1 MFDLL
6 ALLPTFPLV
15 GFLILMAGSNSL
27 PRRGVVAVGVGS
39 MGLSALL
46 AIAITVNFL
55 SAPPPGQVFEQ
66 HLWTWFE
73 IGGLAPG
80 FSLYLDPL
88 SLAMTLVITIVGF
101 LIHVYSAEFM
111 RDDEAFARFFAYMN
125 LFVSLMLMLV
135 LADNLLLLYLG
146 WEGVGMCSFLLIGFW
161 YKKPANGKA
170 AQKAFIVT
178 RVGDTAM
185 AVGLFL
191 LVTQL
196 GTFDIQELGVRA
208 TEQWPVGSTMAVV
221 AAALLLGGAIGKS
234 AQLPLHTWL
243 PDAMAGPSPVSALI
257 HAATMVTAG
266 VYLIARTHALFALA
280 PVVLTAVMLV
290 GLLTQLTA
298 GISAVHQ
305 RDIKRILAYSTISQ
319 LGYMFFALGV
329 SSNGAAINHLM
340 THACF
345 KATWFLAAGAVIVA
359 VNHEHDIFKMGGL
372 GKKLPALFWAMFFA
386 GCGPFFS
393 KDGILAEVWFSDT
406 GGPLL
411 WLLGLFGVFVTSIYL
426 FRLLFTVFL
435 GPLKNEVHWKPGRA
449 ITIPLFILAVGSV
462 IGALV
467 EYPRLLGYHPHSS
480 GIEAAHAS
488 PYLHATLGKIA
499 VGVALTGIYVAYRLF
514 VRHRHYDGDEV
525 IVPHIR
531 VPLRNLF
538 ADGWGFDRA
547 YRVAFVAPFRSA
559 AHFLRNEL
567 IDRGCDAVVAVV
579 QSGHRLIRR
588 TQTGRLRWY
597 TAGIA
602 AGAVLSLGMVL
613 FS

>member
-1 MFDLL
+1 MFEYL
-6 ALLPTFPLV
+6 ALLPAFPLI
-15 GFLILMAGSNSL
+15 GFLILTAFGKSL
-27 PRRGVVAVGVGS
+27 SKRGIIATGVGS
-39 MGLSALL
+39 MALAALL
-46 AIAITVNFL
+46 TISIAINFL
-55 SAPPPGQVFEQ
+55 AAPPPGHEFKQ
-66 HLWTWFE
+66 HLWTWFNV
-73 IGGLAPG
+73 GGLAPG
-80 FSLYLDPL
+80 FTLYLDAL
-88 SLAMTLVITIVGF
+88 SLAMILVITVVGF
-101 LIHVYSAEFM
+101 LIHLYTAEFM
-111 RDDEAFARFFAYMN
+111 RDDDAFARFFAYMN
-125 LFVSLMLMLV
+125 LFVSLMLILV

-161 YKKPANGKA
+161 YKKPENGKA

-185 AVGLFL
+185 AIGLFL
-191 LVTQL
+191 LISQL
-196 GTFDIQELGVRA
+196 GTLDIQELGVRA
-208 TEQWPVGSTMAVV
+208 AEKWPVGSPMAVA
-221 AAALLLGGAIGKS
+221 AAALLLGGAVGKS
-234 AQLPLHTWL
+234 AQLPLQTWL

-298 GISAVHQ
+298 GLSAVHQ

-359 VNHEHDIFKMGGL
+359 VHHEHDIFKMGGL
-372 GKKLPALFWAMFFA
+372 GKKLPVLFWTMFFA

-406 GGPLL
+406 GGPIL
-411 WLLGLFGVFVTSIYL
+411 WLLGLFGVFVTSVYL

-435 GPLKNEVHWKPGRA
+435 GPLKNEVNWKPGFA
-449 ITIPLFILAVGSV
+449 ITIPLIVLATGSV
-462 IGALV
+462 IGAVV
-467 EYPRLLGYHPHSS
+467 EYPRLLGYHPHST

-488 PYLHATLGKIA
+488 PYLHAAIGKIA

-514 VRHRHYDGDEV
+514 VRHKHYEADEV
-525 IVPHIR
+525 VVPHITGPMR
-531 VPLRNLF
+531 RLF
-538 ADGWGFDRA
+538 ASGWYFDRA
-547 YRVAFVAPFRSA
+547 YRKAFVVPFQATS
-559 AHFLRNEL
+559 HFLRTEL

-579 QSGHRLIRR
+579 QAGHRQIRR

-597 TAGIA
+597 AAGIA
-602 AGAVLSLGMVL
+602 VGAVFSLGVVL